1 MILKVITV
9 GAIALLLAM
18 RLLRGRFGATLLGVS
33 VRALNLAYLAL
44 LLITG
49 LLAGVFNQWVLLGV
63 VVALLALS
71 GVEEI
76 RRRSAQGTS
85 GPRRRAQ
92 R

>member
-1 MILKVITV
+1 MLKIITV

-18 RLLRGRFGATLLGVS
+18 RLLRGKFGATLLGVS
-33 VRALNLAYLAL
+33 VRVLNIAYLAL

-49 LLAGVFNQWVLLGV
+49 ILAGVFEQWVLLGV

-76 RRRSAQGTS
+76 RRRSAQKTPA
-85 GPRRRAQ
+85 PRPRTQ